1 MIWVDFTFI
10 GLVGV
15 CAVIG
20 FLRGLDKETFS
31 LLFWILASWVG
42 LNLSRQFSVFLE
54 HFINHPIA
62 RLFASFIALFA
73 ITLAVGGLIGFLVSL
88 VSKNKQ
94 PTFMRRFG
102 GMVIGAIRGLLV
114 VTLVVLLAGFT
125 PLPKDAWWA
134 ESMLIPP
141 FQLCAIWLRDH
152 ISSGMT
158 EYIGYR

>member
-1 MIWVDFTFI
+1 
-10 GLVGV
+10 
-15 CAVIG
+15 
-20 FLRGLDKETFS
+20 
-31 LLFWILASWVG
+31 
-42 LNLSRQFSVFLE
+42 
-54 HFINHPIA
+54 
-62 RLFASFIALFA
+62 

-152 ISSGMT
+152 ISSGMA